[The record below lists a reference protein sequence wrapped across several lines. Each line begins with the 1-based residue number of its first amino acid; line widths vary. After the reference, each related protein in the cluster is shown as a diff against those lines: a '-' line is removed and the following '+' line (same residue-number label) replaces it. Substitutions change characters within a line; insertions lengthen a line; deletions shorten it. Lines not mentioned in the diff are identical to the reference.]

1 MTLTPDRS
9 RDQRSARRKRMSRRS
24 RAAGGRVPNGSRQ
37 RKLDRRRSSGDV
49 PDAGAGPDAWW
60 IPAECSDWDESSAHR
75 QNDLIERQRD
85 VLGGLGPAPG
95 NGEVGLGFAS
105 SISDRTMHDR
115 VSGPPAE
122 PRDPFPDEAGASD
135 LEHVGAD
142 DDADSDSSPQGVST
156 DSRSQHVS
164 TAADARAGSADNSSD
179 AAAQGH
185 SHPEV
190 GEEDQVE
197 VTADNA
203 QETVSPVHPLL
214 NDEAWADLSSLAPE
228 MTGSIEGLRTL
239 VDELECFARP
249 MGPDEAIAMLD
260 GIETINRLAEALS
273 VVTLSVF
280 QRVGA
285 PRDYGAKTTK
295 DLVRDRCGVSSR
307 EAARRVDL
315 ADNLGKRVTTSGE
328 SLEPV
333 NPAIAEGLRSGRLS
347 TVQAGLIT
355 RFIGELPRS
364 VTEAQRLEAES
375 ILVDKAPA
383 VHVKDIR
390 ILFDEILKWL
400 DPDGELP
407 KDDTPRE
414 DFAVHLRAR
423 KDGTWDLRGRLDA
436 VVGGIMHG
444 LLTSRMQSESESGTD
459 SCSDGTQSVDDE
471 EPGTSV
477 QPAGDDAG
485 LSTDDEA
492 RHGGEVGSSG
502 DPSADDAAAGSGD
515 PAGNG
520 DLRSNSDPSADDAA
534 DDVVQLFSEV
544 LCGDRYDAVD
554 PTPQQ
559 LPVASAQSSRAADVP
574 AGYGMRDDGI
584 PVPMVGAQ
592 PSVRNRIYE
601 RFATIIGRIEM
612 DRVGAGAPFAL
623 VVTAKAEDIAQ
634 GRGRATT
641 GAAESFPI
649 DTAVRE
655 GLNKTVFFHLMSEKG
670 RTVSVETENRYANKS
685 QLAILTARDKGCTF
699 PGCETPPGWC
709 EAHHIVP
716 FSEGGKTNINNLTLA
731 CSYHHHLIDRTD
743 WETITLFDG
752 RAAWVPPATID
763 PARRP
768 ILHTRFIADDIADTL
783 FG

>member
-9 RDQRSARRKRMSRRS
+9 RDLRSARRKRMSCRS
-24 RAAGGRVPNGSRQ
+24 RAAGSRVPNGSRQ
-37 RKLDRRRSSGDV
+37 RKLDRRRSSGDA
-49 PDAGAGPDAWW
+49 PDAAVGPDAWW
-60 IPAECSDWDESSAHR
+60 IPAECSDWDESAAHR

-85 VLGGLGPAPG
+85 VLGKLGPAPG
-95 NGEVGLGFAS
+95 DGEVGLGFAS

-115 VSGPPAE
+115 VSGPPVE
-122 PRDPFPDEAGASD
+122 PRDPFPDEPAASD
-135 LEHVGAD
+135 PEHVG
-142 DDADSDSSPQGVST
+142 T
-156 DSRSQHVS
+156 DVG
-164 TAADARAGSADNSSD
+164 ADAQS
-179 AAAQGH
+179 
-185 SHPEV
+185 
-190 GEEDQVE
+190 
-197 VTADNA
+197 
-203 QETVSPVHPLL
+203 TVSAVHPLL

-228 MTGSIEGLRTL
+228 MTGSIENLRTL

-285 PRDYGAKTTK
+285 PRDYGAKSTR

-307 EAARRVDL
+307 EASRRLDL

-423 KDGTWDLRGRLDA
+423 KDGTWDLKGRLDA

-444 LLTSRMQSESESGTD
+444 LLTSRMQSESESGAD
-459 SCSDGTQSVDDE
+459 SCADGTQTAEDV
-471 EPGTSV
+471 EPGTGMQAADGAVGSS
-477 QPAGDDAG
+477 G
-485 LSTDDEA
+485 DDEA
-492 RHGGEVGSSG
+492 GHGGEVGSNG
-502 DPSADDAAAGSGD
+502 DPSGIG
-515 PAGNG
+515 
-520 DLRSNSDPSADDAA
+520 DPSADDAA
-534 DDVVQLFSEV
+534 DDVVQVFSEV

-584 PVPMVGAQ
+584 AVPMAGAQ

-623 VVTAKAEDIAQ
+623 VVTAKAEDIAK
-634 GRGRATT
+634 GSGRATT

-655 GLNKTVFFHLMSEKG
+655 GLNGTVFFHLMSEKG
-670 RTVSVETENRYANKS
+670 RTVRVETENRYANKN
-685 QLAILTARDKGCTF
+685 QLAILAARDKGCTF

-716 FSEGGKTNINNLTLA
+716 FSEGGKTNNNNLTLA

-743 WETITLFDG
+743 WETIMLFDG

>member
-9 RDQRSARRKRMSRRS
+9 RDQRSARRKRMACRS

-37 RKLDRRRSSGDV
+37 RKLDRRRSSGDA
-49 PDAGAGPDAWW
+49 PDSAAGPDAWW
-60 IPAECSDWDESSAHR
+60 IPAECSDWDESAAHR
-75 QNDLIERQRD
+75 QNDLIERQRG
-85 VLGGLGPAPG
+85 VLGSLGPAPG
-95 NGEVGLGFAS
+95 DGEVGLGFAS

-122 PRDPFPDEAGASD
+122 PRDPFPDETASSD
-135 LEHVGAD
+135 PENVDIDVAD
-142 DDADSDSSPQGVST
+142 D
-156 DSRSQHVS
+156 
-164 TAADARAGSADNSSD
+164 
-179 AAAQGH
+179 AQ
-185 SHPEV
+185 S
-190 GEEDQVE
+190 
-197 VTADNA
+197 
-203 QETVSPVHPLL
+203 TVSAVHPLL
-214 NDEAWADLSSLAPE
+214 NEEAWADLSSLAPE
-228 MTGSIEGLRTL
+228 MTGSIESLRTL

-285 PRDYGAKTTK
+285 PRDYGAKSTK

-307 EAARRVDL
+307 EASRRVDL

-383 VHVKDIR
+383 VHVKDLR

-444 LLTSRMQSESESGTD
+444 LLTSRMQSESESGAD
-459 SCSDGTQSVDDE
+459 SCADGTQPADGE
-471 EPGTSV
+471 EPGTGMQS
-477 QPAGDDAG
+477 AGDDVG
-485 LSTDDEA
+485 SSSDDDA
-492 RHGGEVGSSG
+492 RHGGEVSGSEAIG
-502 DPSADDAAAGSGD
+502 NNEPHGSGD
-515 PAGNG
+515 PTGIGVPRRSG
-520 DLRSNSDPSADDAA
+520 DPGADDAA
-534 DDVVQLFSEV
+534 DDVIQLFSEV

-584 PVPMVGAQ
+584 AVPMAGAQ

-612 DRVGAGAPFAL
+612 DHVGAGAPFAL
-623 VVTAKAEDIAQ
+623 VVTAKAEDIAT
-634 GRGRATT
+634 GSGRATT

-655 GLNKTVFFHLMSEKG
+655 GLNGTVFFHLMSEKG
-670 RTVSVETENRYANKS
+670 RTVRVETENRYANKN
-685 QLAILTARDKGCTF
+685 QLAILAARDKGCTF

-743 WETITLFDG
+743 WETIMLFDG

>member
-9 RDQRSARRKRMSRRS
+9 RDQRSARRKRMSCRS
-24 RAAGGRVPNGSRQ
+24 RAAGSRVPNGSRQ
-37 RKLDRRRSSGDV
+37 RKLDRRRSSGDA
-49 PDAGAGPDAWW
+49 PDTAVGPDAWW
-60 IPAECSDWDESSAHR
+60 IPAECSDWDESAAHR

-85 VLGGLGPAPG
+85 VLGKLGPAPG
-95 NGEVGLGFAS
+95 DGEVGLGFAS

-122 PRDPFPDEAGASD
+122 PRDPFPDEPAASD
-135 LEHVGAD
+135 PENVGTDVAD
-142 DDADSDSSPQGVST
+142 D
-156 DSRSQHVS
+156 
-164 TAADARAGSADNSSD
+164 
-179 AAAQGH
+179 AQ
-185 SHPEV
+185 S
-190 GEEDQVE
+190 
-197 VTADNA
+197 
-203 QETVSPVHPLL
+203 TVSAVHPLL

-228 MTGSIEGLRTL
+228 MTGSIENLRTL

-285 PRDYGAKTTK
+285 PRDYGAKSTR

-307 EAARRVDL
+307 EASRRLDL

-423 KDGTWDLRGRLDA
+423 KDGTWDLKGRLDA

-444 LLTSRMQSESESGTD
+444 LLTSRMQSESESGAD
-459 SCSDGTQSVDDE
+459 SCADGTQTAEDV
-471 EPGTSV
+471 EPGTGMQAADGAVDSS
-477 QPAGDDAG
+477 G
-485 LSTDDEA
+485 DDEA
-492 RHGGEVGSSG
+492 GHGGGASG
-502 DPSADDAAAGSGD
+502 CDKASG
-515 PAGNG
+515 
-520 DLRSNSDPSADDAA
+520 NSDPSADDAA
-534 DDVVQLFSEV
+534 DDVVHLFSEV

-559 LPVASAQSSRAADVP
+559 LPVAAAQSSRAADVP

-584 PVPMVGAQ
+584 AVPMAGAQ

-612 DRVGAGAPFAL
+612 DHVGAGAPFAL
-623 VVTAKAEDIAQ
+623 VVTAKAEDIAE
-634 GRGRATT
+634 GSGRATT

-655 GLNKTVFFHLMSEKG
+655 GLNGTVFFHLMSEKG
-670 RTVSVETENRYANKS
+670 RTVSVETENRYANKN
-685 QLAILTARDKGCTF
+685 QLAILAARDRGCTF

-743 WETITLFDG
+743 WETIMLFDG

>member
-1 MTLTPDRS
+1 MDHTGTTGRRTDLEDMTLTPDRS
-9 RDQRSARRKRMSRRS
+9 RDQRSARRKRMSCRS
-24 RAAGGRVPNGSRQ
+24 RAAGSRVPNGSRQ
-37 RKLDRRRSSGDV
+37 RKLDRRRSSGDA
-49 PDAGAGPDAWW
+49 PDSAAGPDAWW
-60 IPAECSDWDESSAHR
+60 ILAECSDWDESAAHR
-75 QNDLIERQRD
+75 QNDLIERQRG
-85 VLGGLGPAPG
+85 VLGSLGPAPAD
-95 NGEVGLGFAS
+95 GEVGLGFAS

-122 PRDPFPDEAGASD
+122 PGDPFPDETASSD
-135 LEHVGAD
+135 PENVDTDVAD
-142 DDADSDSSPQGVST
+142 D
-156 DSRSQHVS
+156 
-164 TAADARAGSADNSSD
+164 
-179 AAAQGH
+179 AQ
-185 SHPEV
+185 S
-190 GEEDQVE
+190 
-197 VTADNA
+197 
-203 QETVSPVHPLL
+203 TVSAVHPLL

-228 MTGSIEGLRTL
+228 MTGSIESLRTL

-285 PRDYGAKTTK
+285 PRDYGAKSTR

-307 EAARRVDL
+307 EASRRVDL

-355 RFIGELPRS
+355 RFIEELPRS

-383 VHVKDIR
+383 VHVKDLR

-444 LLTSRMQSESESGTD
+444 LLTSRMQSESESGVD
-459 SCSDGTQSVDDE
+459 SCADGTQPADGE
-471 EPGTSV
+471 EPGTGV
-477 QPAGDDAG
+477 QSAGDDVG
-485 LSTDDEA
+485 SSSDDDA
-492 RHGGEVGSSG
+492 RHGGGVSSSEAIG
-502 DPSADDAAAGSGD
+502 NNEAHGSGD
-515 PAGNG
+515 PTGIG
-520 DLRSNSDPSADDAA
+520 DPRRSGDPSADDAA

-559 LPVASAQSSRAADVP
+559 LPVAAAQSSRAADVP

-584 PVPMVGAQ
+584 AVPMAGAQ

-601 RFATIIGRIEM
+601 RFATIIGSIEM
-612 DRVGAGAPFAL
+612 DHVGAGAPFAL
-623 VVTAKAEDIAQ
+623 VVTAKAEDIAT
-634 GRGRATT
+634 GSGRATT

-655 GLNKTVFFHLMSEKG
+655 GLNGTVFFHLMSEKG
-670 RTVSVETENRYANKS
+670 RTVSVETENRYANKN
-685 QLAILTARDKGCTF
+685 QLAILAARDKGCTF

-743 WETITLFDG
+743 WETIMLFDG